1 MKAHRFSM
9 IAALFV
15 TASLVVMT
23 GCEYDVAQPLWEK
36 DFEAPSSPQITSIE
50 PDEVARAG
58 VNTITIRGENFAAG
72 ENANIVYFG
81 ATTAN
86 VFEAT
91 ATSLKVYR
99 PNLATD
105 SCTVKVV
112 SHGAFLVAKYPKK
125 YRIDPVVE
133 EYGGFRDNLALSVAA
148 VDQAENLYIVET
160 GSRNVYKITPSG
172 EKTTL
177 GQVTRAPTDAKI
189 GPDGRLYLPGNNRAI
204 DVMDLASG
212 TATRWIQLPAGK
224 VVKFGDFDAHGY
236 FYTGGTRTDL
246 MVVAPDLTTKA
257 AGAYA
262 TSEIIA
268 VRVYNSSVYV
278 ITRASATGTATIW
291 RHTLDATGN
300 VGPQEMVIDMAATE
314 YASRSIKA
322 LMIAADGNMY
332 LATDSPDP
340 ILIVNSVTK
349 NVEILYKGILSS
361 YSKHFYWGAG
371 NYFYMIRGDTIL
383 REVWTVYRIDAGIKI
398 GAP

>member
-1 MKAHRFSM
+1 M
-9 IAALFV
+9 AA
-15 TASLVVMT
+15 AMAVMT
-23 GCEYDVAQPLWEK
+23 ACEYDVAQPLWER
-36 DFEAPSSPQITSIE
+36 DFAAPSSPQITSIE
-50 PDEVARAG
+50 PDTVAKAG
-58 VNTITIRGENFAAG
+58 VNTITIRGENFAIG
-72 ENANIVYFG
+72 QDANIVYFG
-81 ATTAN
+81 AATADI
-86 VFEAT
+86 FEAS
-91 ATSLKVYR
+91 ATTLKVYR

-105 SCTVKVV
+105 SCAVKVV
-112 SHGAFLVAKYPKK
+112 SNGAFLVAKYPKK
-125 YRIDPVVE
+125 YRIAPVVE

-172 EKTTL
+172 GKTTL

-189 GPDGRLYLPGNNRAI
+189 GPDSRLYLPGNNRAI
-204 DVMDLASG
+204 DVMDLTSG
-212 TATRWIQLPAGK
+212 TATRWIQLPSGK
-224 VVKFGDFDAHGY
+224 VVRFGDFDANGY

-246 MVVAPDLTTKA
+246 MIVAPDLTTKA

-291 RHTLDATGN
+291 RHALDAAGN
-300 VGPQEMVIDMAATE
+300 LGAQEMVIDMAATE

-322 LMIAADGNMY
+322 FMIASNGNMY

-340 ILIVNSVTK
+340 ILIVNSITK

-383 REVWTVYRIDAGIKI
+383 GEVWTVYRVDAGIKV